1 MRLFCAVELP
11 QAVRQQLERGI
22 GELRR
27 RLPSAR
33 WVRAEGIHVTLKF
46 LGEQPE
52 ALVGALEDAARA
64 SLAACGP
71 VEVRLGGGGF
81 FPNPRRARV
90 AWVGGQAVGLDRWAA
105 VLEDAAADCGVARE
119 ERPFS
124 LHLTLA
130 RLDRPWPEPDAQR
143 FLAEVG
149 GWRLEPFV
157 AQEVV
162 LFESQLGPGGSR
174 YTALRRWPVGGAHVA

>member
-11 QAVRQQLERGI
+11 PAVRQQLERGI

-27 RLPSAR
+27 RLPPAR
-33 WVRAEGIHVTLKF
+33 WVRAESIHVTLKF
-46 LGEQPE
+46 LGEQPNS
-52 ALVGALEDAARA
+52 LVGALEAEVRAA
-64 SLAACGP
+64 LAACPP
-71 VEVRLGGGGF
+71 VEVRIGGGGF
-81 FPNPRRARV
+81 FPSPRRARV

-105 VLEDAAADCGVARE
+105 ALEEAAAACGVARE

-130 RLDRPWPEPDAQR
+130 RLERPWPEPDTER
-143 FLAEVG
+143 FLDAVG
-149 GWRLEPFV
+149 GWGFEPFV

-174 YTALRRWPVGGAHVA
+174 YTALRCWPVGGAHVA

>member
-11 QAVRQQLERGI
+11 QAVRLRLEQGI

-46 LGEQPE
+46 VGEQPE
-52 ALVGALEDAARA
+52 SLVGALEAEARTA
-64 SLAACGP
+64 LAVCGQ
-71 VEVRLGGGGF
+71 VEVRIGGGGF
-81 FPNPRRARV
+81 FPNPRRPRV
-90 AWVGGQAVGLDRWAA
+90 AWVGGQAPGLERWAA
-105 VLEDAAADCGVARE
+105 ALENATAACGVARE

-130 RLDRPWPEPDAQR
+130 RLERPWPEPDVQR
-143 FLAEVG
+143 FVAEVG
-149 GWRLEPFV
+149 GWRFEPFV